1 MREDQGIG
9 DSQRP
14 DPARPDPGPGDA
26 GQGRGP
32 AGPPEPHARPVYPQ
46 PSPGQPAHPHFPHGQ
61 PGYPYP
67 FAPPPGAQPYG
78 TAPYGTQPYGPA
90 GFGPPY
96 GPPGYPQPPYGELG
110 QPPAPSRRPRRLRN
124 LITYLVVAAVAAA
137 SGALATGLALN
148 SGQSGGI
155 SANQPPGGGIRGGA
169 APGTGGLH
177 SASAR
182 AIARAVRP
190 GLVDISSNLGY
201 QGSQAAA
208 TGMVI
213 SSDGLVLTNNHVI
226 TDTTQLYATV
236 VTTHQRFVA
245 KWLGYDA
252 ADDIAVIKLIG
263 AHGMRTVPLGD
274 SATVKVRQR
283 VIALGN
289 ADGLGGAPA
298 TAGTITGVNRTITA
312 SDSGAGTRE
321 TLHGMLQTD
330 ADIVQGDSGG
340 PLVNLSGQVI
350 GMDTAAATG
359 IFGGNGQQGF
369 AIPINRALRIARQII
384 NGQPSPGIQIGS
396 TGFLGV
402 LVPAAGASRAS
413 SPRVQRQLQFQQ
425 DQSSGLAQPSPPACL
440 ANELNA
446 GVPTHVAP
454 ASSGALIIGELCGTP
469 AQRAGIV
476 AGDVI
481 TAVGGQRV
489 SSPLQLTSIMRG
501 YRPGMSVQVSWVAV
515 NGQVHHGSLALI
527 QAPPH

>member
-9 DSQRP
+9 DGQQPDEQDSSQQ
-14 DPARPDPGPGDA
+14 A
-26 GQGRGP
+26 
-32 AGPPEPHARPVYPQ
+32 AGPPQPHA
-46 PSPGQPAHPHFPHGQ
+46 Q
-61 PGYPYP
+61 PGYPQSPPGQPGAHGP
-67 FAPPPGAQPYG
+67 FAPPSFGAQPYG
-78 TAPYGTQPYGPA
+78 TQPYRDQPYGTQPYGPG

-96 GPPGYPQPPYGELG
+96 GPSGYPPPPYS
-110 QPPAPSRRPRRLRN
+110 QMVQHPSPGRRPRRVRSVL
-124 LITYLVVAAVAAA
+124 TYLVVAAVAAA
-137 SGALATGLALN
+137 SGALATGLVLSN
-148 SGQSGGI
+148 GRPSGI
-155 SANQPPGGGIRGGA
+155 SANGQPSGGALPGG
-169 APGTGGLH
+169 APGSTGSRLRSPGE
-177 SASAR
+177 R
-182 AIARAVRP
+182 AVARAVRP

-213 SSDGLVLTNNHVI
+213 SSNGLVLTNNHVI
-226 TDTTQLYATV
+226 TDTTQLFATV
-236 VTTHQRFVA
+236 VTTHERFA
-245 KWLGYDA
+245 ARWLGYDA

-263 AHGMRTVPLGD
+263 AHGLRTVPLGN
-274 SATVKVRQR
+274 SARVKVRDH

-298 TAGTITGVNRTITA
+298 TAGFITGVNRTITA
-312 SDSGAGTRE
+312 SDSGAGTAE

-330 ADIVQGDSGG
+330 AGIVQGDSGG
-340 PLVNLSGQVI
+340 PLINVSGQVI

-369 AIPINRALRIARQII
+369 AIPINKALRIAHQII
-384 NGQPSPGIQIGS
+384 NGQPGPGIQIGS

-413 SPRVQRQLQFQQ
+413 SPQVQRQLQLQQ
-425 DQSSGLAQPSPPACL
+425 DRSAGLAQPSPPSCL

-446 GVPTHVAP
+446 GVPTRVAP
-454 ASSGALIIGELCGTP
+454 AHTGALIIGELCGTP

-481 TAVGGQRV
+481 TSVGGRRV
-489 SSPLQLTSIMRG
+489 TSPVQLTGIMRG
-501 YRPGMSVQVSWVAV
+501 FKPGMTVQVSWVTV
-515 NGQVHHGSLALI
+515 NGQLHRGSLGLI